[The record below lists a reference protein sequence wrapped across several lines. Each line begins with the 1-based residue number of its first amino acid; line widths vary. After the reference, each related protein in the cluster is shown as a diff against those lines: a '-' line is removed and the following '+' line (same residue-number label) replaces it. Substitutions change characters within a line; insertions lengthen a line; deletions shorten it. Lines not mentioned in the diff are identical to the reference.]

1 MLHQNPRILSA
12 LQPVGGQ
19 WVHLQM
25 EFIGGQ
31 RGEKVEGNRIR
42 ECIALQV
49 SLFQPGSTLR
59 QDHRHSWSI
68 IITIT
73 RAYNSASTINIFSH
87 SGEVGAKLA
96 VSYASFH
103 RITQLATLQPSAH
116 GICCEDIARCVW
128 CKWVVTPA
136 HLESPLASHWGSL
149 THYQSCNCGHHK
161 SIRWQHSGLESH
173 PCSFILLVGLSLY
186 LSLSSAQNPRYLHI
200 VPGATFQL
208 RGKICQ
214 RKFTLRWISVH
225 MD

>member
-31 RGEKVEGNRIR
+31 REKKLKATESEN
-42 ECIALQV
+42 A
-49 SLFQPGSTLR
+49 SLFKSHFSNLGRLSDKIIVR
-59 QDHRHSWSI
+59 VHSWSI

-73 RAYNSASTINIFSH
+73 RAFNGASTINIFSH
-87 SGEVGAKLA
+87 SVEVGAKVA

-103 RITQLATLQPSAH
+103 RIIQLPTLQPSAH

-136 HLESPLASHWGSL
+136 HLESPLASHCGSL
-149 THYQSCNCGHHK
+149 AHYQSCNCGHHK
-161 SIRWQHSGLESH
+161 SIRWQHSGLESP
-173 PCSFILLVGLSLY
+173 PCSCTLLVGLSLY
-186 LSLSSAQNPRYLHI
+186 LSLSIAQNPRYLHI
-200 VPGATFQL
+200 VHWCNIPIKGQNMSK
-208 RGKICQ
+208 KIY
-214 RKFTLRWISVH
+214 LA
-225 MD
+225 DE